1 MPAVPARVYPRARR
15 AANHPGATRGRA
27 SGIGHRASG
36 VGRRASGVGRRASG
50 VGRRAS
56 GVGRRASGVGRRASG
71 VGRRASGVGR
81 RASGVGRRASGV
93 GRRASGVGRAPAGA
107 RPRDKISFH
116 STTRGPSGTRPL
128 KRPPDSTTDT
138 LLDAGAGYARA
149 HGEKYG
155 WSLEMGQHQA

>member
-36 VGRRASGVGRRASG
+36 IGRRASGVGR
-50 VGRRAS
+50 
-56 GVGRRASGVGRRASG
+56 
-71 VGRRASGVGR
+71 
-81 RASGVGRRASGV
+81 
-93 GRRASGVGRAPAGA
+93 RAPAGA

>member
-36 VGRRASGVGRRASG
+36 IGHRASGIGH
-50 VGRRAS
+50 
-56 GVGRRASGVGRRASG
+56 
-71 VGRRASGVGR
+71 

>member
-56 GVGRRASGVGRRASG
+56 GVGRRASGVGR
-71 VGRRASGVGR
+71 
-81 RASGVGRRASGV
+81 
-93 GRRASGVGRAPAGA
+93 APAGA
-107 RPRDKISFH
+107 RLRDKISFH

>member
-50 VGRRAS
+50 VGR
-56 GVGRRASGVGRRASG
+56 
-71 VGRRASGVGR
+71 
-81 RASGVGRRASGV
+81 
-93 GRRASGVGRAPAGA
+93 RAPAGA

>member
-1 MPAVPARVYPRARR
+1 GVGAARV
-15 AANHPGATRGRA
+15 GG
-27 SGIGHRASG
+27 G
-36 VGRRASGVGRRASG
+36 VSRKDS
-50 VGRRAS
+50 
-56 GVGRRASGVGRRASG
+56 
-71 VGRRASGVGR
+71 
-81 RASGVGRRASGV
+81 VGRRASGV

>member
-27 SGIGHRASG
+27 SGIGH
-36 VGRRASGVGRRASG
+36 
-50 VGRRAS
+50 
-56 GVGRRASGVGRRASG
+56 
-71 VGRRASGVGR
+71 
-81 RASGVGRRASGV
+81 RASGV

>member
-36 VGRRASGVGRRASG
+36 IGRRASGVGRRASG

-56 GVGRRASGVGRRASG
+56 GVGRRAA
-71 VGRRASGVGR
+71 GVGR

>member
-1 MPAVPARVYPRARR
+1 MPAVPARDYPRARR

-27 SGIGHRASG
+27 SGIGH
-36 VGRRASGVGRRASG
+36 
-50 VGRRAS
+50 
-56 GVGRRASGVGRRASG
+56 
-71 VGRRASGVGR
+71 
-81 RASGVGRRASGV
+81 RASGV

>member
-36 VGRRASGVGRRASG
+36 IGRRASGIGHRASG
-50 VGRRAS
+50 M
-56 GVGRRASGVGRRASG
+56 
-71 VGRRASGVGR
+71 GRRASGVGR

>member
-15 AANHPGATRGRA
+15 TANHPGATRG
-27 SGIGHRASG
+27 
-36 VGRRASGVGRRASG
+36 
-50 VGRRAS
+50 
-56 GVGRRASGVGRRASG
+56 
-71 VGRRASGVGR
+71 

>member
-36 VGRRASGVGRRASG
+36 IGHRASGI
-50 VGRRAS
+50 
-56 GVGRRASGVGRRASG
+56 
-71 VGRRASGVGR
+71 GRRASGVGR

>member
-56 GVGRRASGVGRRASG
+56 GVGR
-71 VGRRASGVGR
+71 
-81 RASGVGRRASGV
+81 
-93 GRRASGVGRAPAGA
+93 RAPAGA